1 MVETFFS
8 ECGGS
13 CIGFTEGSNK
23 KIVPLFE
30 SEWYPQSMF
39 ADISL
44 VQNVALRDVNE
55 VCRTFSDLISLL
67 ELSPLDSIM
76 DLMQLYFADYNNA
89 STIFKNIRFKE
100 TYSHLISKESLAS
113 MMIRKNRT

>member
-1 MVETFFS
+1 
-8 ECGGS
+8 
-13 CIGFTEGSNK
+13 
-23 KIVPLFE
+23 
-30 SEWYPQSMF
+30 MF

-76 DLMQLYFADYNNA
+76 DLMQLYLQI
-89 STIFKNIRFKE
+89 TIMHLPFQNIRFKE

-113 MMIRKNRT
+113 MMIRKIGHSSADNRRTERRL